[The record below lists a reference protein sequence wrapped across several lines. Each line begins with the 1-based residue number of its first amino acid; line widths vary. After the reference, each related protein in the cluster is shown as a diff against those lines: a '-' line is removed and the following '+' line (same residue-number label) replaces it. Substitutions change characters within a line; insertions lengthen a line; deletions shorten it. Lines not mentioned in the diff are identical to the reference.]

1 MTNEQAFWLAS
12 VIDGEI
18 REGYSGRGMNGET
31 TTAVYTEESVGRVI
45 SMVWQPQVDDDD
57 RPAPPRDVRLDQ
69 LGRDGIVL
77 Y

>member
-1 MTNEQAFWLAS
+1 MTSEQAVWLAS
-12 VIDGEI
+12 VTDGEI
-18 REGYSGRGMNGET
+18 REGYSGRGMNGEAT
-31 TTAVYTEESVGRVI
+31 VAVYIEEPVGRVI

-57 RPAPPRDVRLDQ
+57 RPEPPRSVRVDQ